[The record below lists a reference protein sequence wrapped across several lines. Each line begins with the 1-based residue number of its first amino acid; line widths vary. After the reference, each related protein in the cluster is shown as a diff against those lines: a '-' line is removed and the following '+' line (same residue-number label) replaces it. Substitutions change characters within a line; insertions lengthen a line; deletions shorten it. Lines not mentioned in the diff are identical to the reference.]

1 MSVPAVVA
9 LTSQKGGSG
18 KTTIAMQLA
27 AGLARRGL
35 SVGVVDLDPQESA
48 SRWAESAP
56 PGQPFPADVVRVG
69 GAGTKLGRVLRAL
82 RDADAVLLD
91 CPPSIEHPHTLA
103 ALDVAQ
109 LAIVPV
115 VPGPTDLWS
124 TRAIERLILQRDRLA
139 GCLLPNRVTRTA
151 LAAEVIDVLREFE
164 LPLLD
169 ATLGQR
175 SAYALSAVRGGSVYS
190 LGRQAAAAQ
199 EEVERLVSAVL
210 TRLEDHS

>member
-1 MSVPAVVA
+1 MSAPVVA

-35 SVGVVDLDPQESA
+35 RVGVVDLDPQESA

-56 PGQPFPADVVRVG
+56 PGQPFPADVVRVS
-69 GAGTKLGRVLRAL
+69 AGTKLGRVLRAL

-103 ALDVAQ
+103 ALDVAR

-190 LGRQAAAAQ
+190 LGRQAVAAQ